1 MGYYQNNL
9 SDFATG
15 GIELQESKTL
25 KAAALSNL
33 STNTIGGLPASSSA
47 IVYATGGTYPGA
59 ASLET
64 VSTPRGVT
72 LGATFLVAT
81 DGAGAVASVTVAN
94 QGPNVGVAAQTIEFS
109 LATLNLAFGS
119 TGITGALTATIAG
132 GDLERPSGIFNEK
145 KPALYVGGTGDIK
158 LTLASDSQPIIVKSI
173 AASTILPFAVS
184 RVYNLTSD
192 TETTATEIIALL

>member
-1 MGYYQNNL
+1 MCIR
-9 SDFATG
+9 DR
-15 GIELQESKTL
+15 L
-25 KAAALSNL
+25 KAAILSNL
-33 STNTIGGLPASSSA
+33 STNTIAGLPASSTA

-59 ASLET
+59 ASIET
-64 VSTPRGVT
+64 VTTPRGVT
-72 LGATFLVAT
+72 LGATFLVTT
-81 DGAGAVASVTVAN
+81 DGAGAVTSVTVVN

-109 LATLNLAFGS
+109 LASLNLAFGS

-132 GDLERPSGIFNEK
+132 GDLDRPSGIFNEK

-158 LTLASDSQPIIVKSI
+158 LTLASDSQPIVVKSI

>member
-33 STNTIGGLPASSSA
+33 STNNIAGLP
-47 IVYATGGTYPGA
+47 
-59 ASLET
+59 
-64 VSTPRGVT
+64 VT
-72 LGATFLVAT
+72 
-81 DGAGAVASVTVAN
+81 SVTVAN
-94 QGPNVGVAAQTIEFS
+94 QGQNVGVAAQTIEFS
-109 LATLNLAFGS
+109 LASLNLAFGS

-158 LTLASDSQPIIVKSI
+158 LTLASDSQPIVVKSI